1 MLQAFALGA
10 LFRGGGDVVREMHGN
25 PECNVLIADWDSK
38 IATRTLQMA
47 SPPVMVDP
55 NEPPGNQKGAE
66 HPLSTTSGGKN
77 QH

>member
-55 NEPPGNQKGAE
+55 NEPPGDQQGAE
-66 HPLSTTSGGKN
+66 SPSLN
-77 QH
+77 DIWW

>member
-1 MLQAFALGA
+1 VLQAFALGA

-55 NEPPGNQKGAE
+55 NEPPGDQ
-66 HPLSTTSGGKN
+66 
-77 QH
+77 